1 MRLTVDLLQR
11 AEQRTNCLGERELVL
26 NGYGIPAI
34 ENTAALISSSSSSS
48 SSTSNGYS
56 GGGGEEFDT
65 LNICNNLLIRLD
77 NFSRWHRLSN
87 LLASNN
93 RIESIDGN
101 NFSNNIP
108 NLLSLTLSY
117 NNISSLSVV
126 QTIGQSCKL
135 LQFLDLTGNAVT
147 SKYTFRRRR
156 MKKNRLM
163 DKKKRCFVISV
174 SIVT

>member
-1 MRLTVDLLQR
+1 MMRLTVDLLNR

-34 ENTAALISSSSSSS
+34 ENTAALVSSSSATNNS
-48 SSTSNGYS
+48 
-56 GGGGEEFDT
+56 GGGEEFDT
-65 LNICNNLLIRLD
+65 LNICNNLIIRLD

-101 NFSNNIP
+101 NFVKNIP
-108 NLLSLTLSY
+108 NLISMTLSY

-135 LQFLDLTGNAVT
+135 LQFLDLTGNSVT
-147 SKYTFRRRR
+147 SKYPAITS
-156 MKKNRLM
+156 N
-163 DKKKRCFVISV
+163 C
-174 SIVT
+174 

>member
-1 MRLTVDLLQR
+1 VDLLNR

-34 ENTAALISSSSSSS
+34 ENTAALVSSSA
-48 SSTSNGYS
+48 TNNNNYS

-65 LNICNNLLIRLD
+65 LNICNNLIIRLD

-87 LLASNN
+87 LIASNN

-101 NFSNNIP
+101 NFIKNIP
-108 NLLSLTLSY
+108 NLTSLTLSY

-126 QTIGQSCKL
+126 QTIGQSCKS
-135 LQFLDLTGNAVT
+135 LQFLDLTGNSVT
-147 SKYTFRRRR
+147 SKY
-156 MKKNRLM
+156 
-163 DKKKRCFVISV
+163 S
-174 SIVT
+174 SILEGGQLFIV

>member
-1 MRLTVDLLQR
+1 MRLTVDLLNR
-11 AEQRTNCLGERELVL
+11 AERRTNCLGERELIL

-34 ENTAALISSSSSSS
+34 ENTAAVVSSSS
-48 SSTSNGYS
+48 NNYS
-56 GGGGEEFDT
+56 GGGEEFDT
-65 LNICNNLLIRLD
+65 LNICNNVIMRLD

-101 NFSNNIP
+101 NFFKNIP
-108 NLLSLTLSY
+108 NITSMTLSY

-135 LQFLDLTGNAVT
+135 LQFLDLTGNSVT
-147 SKYTFRRRR
+147 SKYPA
-156 MKKNRLM
+156 
-163 DKKKRCFVISV
+163 
-174 SIVT
+174 